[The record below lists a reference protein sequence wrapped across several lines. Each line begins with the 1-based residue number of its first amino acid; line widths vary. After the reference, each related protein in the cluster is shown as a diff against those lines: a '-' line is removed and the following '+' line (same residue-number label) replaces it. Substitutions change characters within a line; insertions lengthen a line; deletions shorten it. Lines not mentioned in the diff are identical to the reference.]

1 VLSSNE
7 SMAKFSIVGS
17 SLAQRPN
24 GTASS
29 GCDDATVVVVVDV
42 GVVVDVVDV
51 ELVVDVDVDVD
62 VVVVAGQLRLGSPQP
77 DNAGAP

>member
-1 VLSSNE
+1 
-7 SMAKFSIVGS
+7 MAKFSIVGS

-62 VVVVAGQLRLGSPQP
+62 VDVVVVAGQLRLGSPQP